1 MKVDAAISKLDE
13 FDNKGFYVFH
23 KRDLRRLFFKDTDTA
38 FKQSVVRLVK
48 RGILERPAKSVY
60 VYARSK
66 HKGYRTIEKIASV
79 LRKYEYNYISLESAL
94 SEYGA
99 ISQIPIDRL
108 TVMTTGRKGTFK
120 TSYGIIEFTHTKR
133 TAISIID
140 NTVKTDHPLRMAT
153 LEAAFRDLKRVG
165 RNIDMVDRHAFGI

>member
-38 FKQSVVRLVK
+38 FKQSVMRLVK

-66 HKGYRTIEKIASV
+66 HKGHRTIEKIASA

-140 NTVKTDHPLRMAT
+140 NTVKADHPLRMAT
-153 LEAAFRDLKRVG
+153 LETAFRDLKRVG
-165 RNIDMVDRHAFGI
+165 RNIDMVDRHAFGT